1 MAASNQDSALHVE
14 LATDNYYLI
23 STKAV
28 VNVLGMF
35 FHFVE
40 IYECSM
46 IILVKTVSKYFSDNV
61 LISSGNDVP
70 PQRCTPSPRTTR
82 Y

>member
-14 LATDNYYLI
+14 LATDSYYLI

-28 VNVLGMF
+28 VNVLGTYF
-35 FHFVE
+35 NFVG
-40 IYECSM
+40 IYDNSM
-46 IILVKTVSKYFSDNV
+46 IILVKTISKYFSDNV
-61 LISSGNDVP
+61 LISSRNDVP
-70 PQRCTPSPRTTR
+70 PQRSTPSPRTTR